1 MQRLYLKVRPFLLK
15 VRPFLARGCALGARV
30 RELWDVFVALLD
42 RKHLVFVHDLFVAAL
57 CLPLAI
63 WLRVGTLEPF
73 SHTLLLKH
81 ALVYTLVCAAVYLW
95 LQLYRSVWHYFSWVQ
110 VATVALAGA
119 YACVLYFPLMVLMGE
134 KDTWPRSVIFVLWAL
149 SVGALCLSRV
159 THKLLRAR
167 WREDADHHYTSV
179 PETRLLLL
187 GSSAHLQKT
196 FKYLSGL
203 STRPYEVLGALATPA
218 HPLTALTGV
227 KMLGSTK
234 EVEEIIHQLNLE
246 GRHPHHLILL
256 EPIEETP
263 EFLLNLSKVLH
274 PLGVC
279 LSHLDT
285 DHGDNPSVKPFV
297 LEELLRLVTPHAK
310 KPSSFLKGKRVLVCQ
325 AGQPMGRVIA
335 QLAARTPAL
344 KNLTVCDLSETLLW
358 DTQQLLKEE
367 GLSYEGH
374 LLTSRDEDSLR
385 SVLRTAKPDVVIAE
399 PSLSH
404 ASFVEAHLCQSF
416 MLLMK
421 EVRTLAKVCQEEN
434 VPSVVFLMPGDA
446 SPPHSFL
453 EVLYTLVEAFL
464 ISQKVIVVRTGSIFD
479 FPDSLPSRIK
489 RALTQGG
496 FVEVREDL
504 EIYQSLSLDMLGER
518 LLGVLAQLARK
529 PLEEGQS
536 VLLAPDL
543 SVTPKEL
550 VAQIVALSPLLG
562 EPPHLRVVQ
571 AGPVFRGI
579 SFGAQVLPTP
589 KGSVFSRIALAP
601 EGLALL
607 GKTLNRLE
615 AVAKKGQEDDLRA
628 LLRG

>member
-1 MQRLYLKVRPFLLK
+1 MQRFYLKMRPFLE
-15 VRPFLARGCALGARV
+15 RGGALGEILRAQ
-30 RELWDVFVALLD
+30 WSMFVTLLD
-42 RKHLVFVHDLFVAAL
+42 RKHLVFMHDLFVAAL

-63 WLRVGTLEPF
+63 WLRLGTLDGF

-95 LQLYRSVWHYFSWVQ
+95 LQLYRSVWHYFSWTQ
-110 VATVALAGA
+110 VATVALTGA
-119 YACVLYFPLMVLMGE
+119 YGCVLYFPLMVLMGE
-134 KDTWPRSVIFVLWAL
+134 KAAWPRSVIFVLWAL
-149 SVGALCLSRV
+149 TTGFLCLSRL

-167 WREDADHHYTSV
+167 LSQDADHLYSSV

-187 GSSAHLQKT
+187 GSNAHLQKT
-196 FKYLSGL
+196 FKYISGL
-203 STRPYEVLGALATPA
+203 ATRPYEVLGALATPA

-246 GRHPHHLILL
+246 GCHPHHLVLL

-263 EFLLNLSKVLH
+263 EFLLNLSKILH

-279 LSHLDT
+279 LSHLDGQ
-285 DHGDNPSVKPFV
+285 DGDNPTVKPFV

-310 KPSSFLKGKRVLVCQ
+310 KTSSFLKGKRVLVCQ
-325 AGQPMGRVIA
+325 AGQPIGRVMA
-335 QLAARTPAL
+335 QLAARTSHL
-344 KNLTVCDLSETLLW
+344 KHLTVCDLSETLLW
-358 DTQQLLKEE
+358 ETQQLLKEE

-385 SVLRTAKPDVVIAE
+385 SVLRGAKPDVLIAE

-421 EVRTLAKVCQEEN
+421 EVRTLAKVCASEN
-434 VPSVVFLMPGDA
+434 VSTVVFLLPGEA
-446 SPPHSFL
+446 GAPRSFL
-453 EVLYTLVEAFL
+453 EVLYSLVEAFL
-464 ISQKVIVVRTGSIFD
+464 ISKKVIVVRTGPIFD
-479 FPDSLPSRIK
+479 FPDSLPSRIE
-489 RALTQGG
+489 RALAQGG
-496 FVEVREDL
+496 FVEVREDI
-504 EIYQSLSLDMLGER
+504 EIYESLSLDMLGER
-518 LLGVLAQLARK
+518 LLAVLTQLARK
-529 PLEEGQS
+529 PLEDNQS
-536 VLLAPDL
+536 ILLAPDL

-562 EPPHLRVVQ
+562 EPPHLRTVQ

-579 SFGAQVLPTP
+579 SFGAQILPSP
-589 KGSVFSRIALAP
+589 KGSIFSRISLAP
-601 EGLALL
+601 QGLALL
-607 GKTLNRLE
+607 DKTLERLE
-615 AVAKKGQEDDLRA
+615 AVAKKGKEDDLRA